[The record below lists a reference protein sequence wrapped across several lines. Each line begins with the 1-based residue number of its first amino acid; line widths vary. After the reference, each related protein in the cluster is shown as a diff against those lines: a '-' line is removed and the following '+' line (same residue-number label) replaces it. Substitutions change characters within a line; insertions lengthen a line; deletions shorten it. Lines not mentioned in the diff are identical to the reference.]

1 MAEKPSVAKAITEH
15 LSQGKYTKFMG
26 ASKYNPVY
34 EFAYTMN
41 NQKTT
46 YRVTSVLGHVKQIAY
61 PSQCADW

>member
-15 LSQGKYTKFMG
+15 LSQGKFTRFMG

-34 EFAYTMN
+34 EFAYTLN

-46 YRVTSVLGHVKQIAY
+46 YRVTSVLGHIK
-61 PSQCADW
+61 